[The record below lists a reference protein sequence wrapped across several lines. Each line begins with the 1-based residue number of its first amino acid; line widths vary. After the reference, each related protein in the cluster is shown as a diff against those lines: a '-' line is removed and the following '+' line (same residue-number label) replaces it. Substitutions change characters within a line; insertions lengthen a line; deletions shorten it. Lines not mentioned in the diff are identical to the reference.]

1 MFINSLYA
9 DTTAFVT
16 FTVYCREILAFRAAA
31 ATSWILSA
39 PIMMKELEELL
50 VDPVKEFELDMGACD
65 YVASSGL
72 RAILWAQ
79 KKMNGLGGSMVV
91 KNVIGDVM
99 EVFEMTGFA
108 DILTFA

>member
-1 MFINSLYA
+1 MPLTYLEDAMEIIKNKDKNKLVMA
-9 DTTAFVT
+9 IVGRLDTN
-16 FTVYCREILAFRAAA
+16 AANM
-31 ATSWILSA
+31 L
-39 PIMMKELEELL
+39 MKELEEAITS
-50 VDPVKEFELDMGACD
+50 DVKSFELDMADCD

-79 KKMNGLGGSMVV
+79 KRMNALAGTIVV

-108 DILTFA
+108 DILSFE

>member
-1 MFINSLYA
+1 MELKKQQEGNKLIVSVSGRL
-9 DTTAFVT
+9 DTN
-16 FTVYCREILAFRAAA
+16 AAA
-31 ATSWILSA
+31 YV
-39 PIMMKELEELL
+39 KELEELL

>member
-1 MFINSLYA
+1 MEITKTQNGNELTLEIIGRL
-9 DTTAFVT
+9 DTN
-16 FTVYCREILAFRAAA
+16 AAPKLIA
-31 ATSWILSA
+31 EMDS
-39 PIMMKELEELL
+39 LL
-50 VDPVKEFELDMGACD
+50 VEGIERFVLDMKDCD

-72 RAILWAQ
+72 RAILGAQ
-79 KKMNGLGGSMVV
+79 KKMNALQGTMIV

>member
-1 MFINSLYA
+1 MA
-9 DTTAFVT
+9 DII
-16 FTVYCREILAFRAAA
+16 CRKMEVNMEIRNEQDGSKITMSISGRLDTNAA
-31 ATSWILSA
+31 
-39 PIMMKELEELL
+39 PMMMEKLEELL
-50 VDPVKEFELDMGACD
+50 EDNVTDFELDMNECD

-79 KKMNGLGGSMVV
+79 KRMNSLGGSMVV

-108 DILTFA
+108 DILNFE

>member
-1 MFINSLYA
+1 MKITNSKNGNELTVVISGRL
-9 DTTAFVT
+9 DTN
-16 FTVYCREILAFRAAA
+16 AAPM
-31 ATSWILSA
+31 L
-39 PIMMKELEELL
+39 MEELENLME
-50 VDPVKEFELDMGACD
+50 DEVKNLILDMGDCD

-79 KKMNGLGGSMVV
+79 KKMNSLSGTMVV

-108 DILTFA
+108 DILTFE

>member
-1 MFINSLYA
+1 MELKKEQDGSKLMVGVSGRL
-9 DTTAFVT
+9 DTN
-16 FTVYCREILAFRAAA
+16 AA
-31 ATSWILSA
+31 
-39 PIMMKELEELL
+39 PVMMKELEELL
-50 VDPVKEFELDMGACD
+50 VEPVKEFILDMDACD

-79 KKMNGLGGSMVV
+79 KKMNSLGGSMTV

-108 DILTFA
+108 DILNIE